1 MIFFFTVNM
10 ILYGMLVV
18 FFFTCTIVSNLDFT
32 ITATSIG
39 IVITSV
45 KYMDNNERFIQKMV
59 KYISI
64 LTKGKLQHCI
74 NLYLLL
80 N

>member
-10 ILYGMLVV
+10 ILYGMLVD

-45 KYMDNNERFIQKMV
+45 KYMENNERFIQKKMV

-64 LTKGKLQHCI
+64 LTNGKLY
-74 NLYLLL
+74 N
-80 N
+80 